1 MPGERKASR
10 KRVVL
15 SNTNA
20 LEVAWLK
27 DFDKV
32 MLEEII
38 KTGSLQ
44 KVDGAATE
52 GQGQS
57 VLGKVVGLT
66 GETVDALRAVEAF
79 KSNQGWGLF
88 RRPGVLLREE
98 SVQLS
103 RRIVEAEKGKSTLRL
118 VVDGDK
124 GAGKSLMLV
133 HALATAHLR
142 GWIVMT
148 VPEGMSMSVQT
159 GCEAGTNHSV

>member
-20 LEVAWLK
+20 LEVSWLR
-27 DFDKV
+27 DFDGG
-32 MLEEII
+32 MLEELIFK
-38 KTGSLQ
+38 KTNDAVQ
-44 KVDGAATE
+44 QVDGQEA
-52 GQGQS
+52 QS
-57 VLGKVVGLT
+57 VLGKVVGLK

-79 KSNQGWGLF
+79 KSNQGWGMF

-103 RRIVEAEKGKSTLRL
+103 RRIVDAEKEKSVLRL

-133 HALATAHLR
+133 HALATAQLR
-142 GWIVMT
+142 GWIIMT
-148 VPEGMSMSVQT
+148 VPEGMFKIT
-159 GCEAGTNHSV
+159 DLA